1 MNVTPQKKRLRVSP
15 SSFFSIKFKQI
26 NQWCRFA
33 PLLLLLSSFLTG
45 LSSAA
50 TLNVPYIHSGAITQ
64 DNLGFIWLA
73 TRNGLV
79 RHDSENDIII
89 SNNNKN
95 WPLPFN
101 WINDIEVIENNK
113 LLVATETHKLWVF
126 DTTTGE
132 ATEIPVDIHH
142 NSVYQVTAHHGMYYL
157 NVHYKLYRINPLT
170 QVTEVI
176 ADDVEISFLEHTK
189 EHVYIATADG
199 VFKVVDSNL
208 EQVTVGPISAM
219 SASESSLVIAKGNQ
233 LITLSDNNKR
243 NSIIVNSTLT
253 ALTASHDMQSIIA
266 VDNLGEI
273 HKYQLSDLTTLS
285 HNYPKIKPARVET
298 IYHDST
304 GVLWLL
310 SNHGIEKVM
319 RSSAKN
325 IPKIFDVDINAIALA
340 MHKNQLI
347 LGSYGAGLSTLSKTS
362 QLIPAEINQNF
373 TAKAKFITDVYADD
387 SNIYVATFDGLWQF
401 DSIKKTLE
409 RVPFA
414 NNNLLLLSMRYKDG
428 ALYLATNA
436 NGLVKYNLA
445 SKQLDYYV
453 EGELLTSPEV
463 IDILP
468 LADNVL
474 WAATSVGIDIIDT
487 DKNIITP
494 IKRFSEAK
502 VISLLEYQGKVFA
515 STNGD
520 GLFIFNMEGELLSH
534 IAKKIVF
541 GYMSYIDN
549 EIWIAARPGLYR
561 LNPDTYQLTLVPNT
575 EQYSFSK
582 KQALLNDK
590 VYASHYSGILEV
602 PLTNENSI
610 DAKIHI
616 SKTTVSGRTQLL
628 NKTIN
633 IDSPNDVVTLELA
646 SLDFRTGQK
655 KKFKYQI
662 NGKDWNNTNGSQ
674 LTLTGLSAGEYNI
687 EIMGTNS
694 LGEWSKY
701 KAYADIN
708 VAYPW
713 YAHPKS
719 QVIYIVLV
727 VLSAAYACWLLY
739 LRSRSIHHVH
749 QLLNNEIENQSQ
761 SKSNI
766 RRKLLKVQS
775 LINEQ
780 CPEQSKATL
789 IEKAQIEDSRI
800 DDPKTEIESHET
812 KSSANDKSI
821 RTIQSLINECL
832 NDLTSKK
839 PEIVPNKLS
848 ESTLSIALP
857 YLVDYFHKQYH
868 VLIKLE
874 LDVEDDRIDHAMQ
887 TVIYR
892 IIYEAI
898 SAAIKNGNGG
908 IFVVNIHIAN
918 NKIWLRIT
926 DNEQSF
932 AQFSSKINFDMA
944 MYYIRQVAKKFNAT
958 FHTYDNQER
967 GSEMILSIPL
977 EKFS

>member
-1 MNVTPQKKRLRVSP
+1 M
-15 SSFFSIKFKQI
+15 
-26 NQWCRFA
+26 
-33 PLLLLLSSFLTG
+33 
-45 LSSAA
+45 
-50 TLNVPYIHSGAITQ
+50 
-64 DNLGFIWLA
+64 
-73 TRNGLV
+73 V

-101 WINDIEVIENNK
+101 WVNDIEVIEDNK
-113 LLVATETHKLWVF
+113 LLVATETHKLWIF

-132 ATEIPVDIHH
+132 ATEVPVDIHH
-142 NSVYQVTAHHGMYYL
+142 NSVYQVTAHQGMYYL

-199 VFKVVDSNL
+199 VFKVVDSTL
-208 EQVTVGPISAM
+208 EQVAVGPISTM
-219 SASESSLVIAKGNQ
+219 SASESALVIAKGNQ
-233 LITLSDNNKR
+233 LITLSDDNKR
-243 NSIIVNSTLT
+243 NSIRVNSTLT
-253 ALTASHDMQSIIA
+253 ALTASHDMHSIIA

-273 HKYQLSDLTTLS
+273 HKYQLSDLTALS
-285 HNYPKIKPARVET
+285 HNYPKIKTARVET

-304 GVLWLL
+304 GVLWIL
-310 SNHGIEKVM
+310 SNRGIEKVM
-319 RSSAKN
+319 RSIAKN
-325 IPKIFDVDINAIALA
+325 IPKVFDVDINAIALT

-373 TAKAKFITDVYADD
+373 TARAKFITDVYADD
-387 SNIYVATFDGLWQF
+387 SYIYVATFDGLWQF
-401 DSIKKTLE
+401 DSINKTLE

-436 NGLVKYNLA
+436 NGLIKFDLT
-445 SKQLDYYV
+445 SKQIDYHIN
-453 EGELLTSPEV
+453 GELLSSAEV
-463 IDILP
+463 LDILP
-468 LADNVL
+468 LSNNKL
-474 WAATSVGIDIIDT
+474 WAATSVGIDMIDT

-494 IKRFSEAK
+494 IERFGEAK

-515 STNGD
+515 TTNGD
-520 GLFIFNMEGELLSH
+520 GLFIFNMQGELLSH
-534 IAKKIVF
+534 IAKNIVF
-541 GYMSYIDN
+541 AFMTYINN

-582 KQALLNDK
+582 KQVLLNDK
-590 VYASHYSGILEV
+590 VYASHYGGILEV
-602 PLTNENSI
+602 PLTIENSI
-610 DAKIHI
+610 NAKILI
-616 SKTTVSGRTQLL
+616 SKTTVSGKTQLL

-674 LTLTGLSAGEYNI
+674 LTLTGLSSGEYNI

-713 YAHPKS
+713 YAHPNS
-719 QVIYIVLV
+719 QVIYIIFF

-766 RRKLLKVQS
+766 RRKLLQVQS

-780 CPEQSKATL
+780 CQDQHDASMIDGSGINESKTDD
-789 IEKAQIEDSRI
+789 KA
-800 DDPKTEIESHET
+800 
-812 KSSANDKSI
+812 I
-821 RTIQSLINECL
+821 RTIQSLIDECL

-857 YLVDYFHKQYH
+857 YLAEYFHQQYH
-868 VLIKLE
+868 VLMKLE
-874 LDVEDDRIDHAMQ
+874 LNVEDDRIDHAMQ

-908 IFVVNIHIAN
+908 IFVVNIQIAN